1 MFRLTPQAANEVRRS
16 IEQGGHG
23 GLALRIAA
31 RQMPDG
37 GIDYRIGFDEIGEI
51 DTHLTCEGIDI
62 VFAKQHLALLNGAV
76 MDYVEI
82 EPGQFRFIFMNPNDS
97 HYAPPDQP

>member
-1 MFRLTPQAANEVRRS
+1 MFTLTPQAANEVRRS
-16 IEQGGHG
+16 IEQGAHG

-31 RQMPDG
+31 SRISDG
-37 GIDYRIGFDEIGEI
+37 GIDYRMGFDEISDQ
-51 DTHLTCEGIDI
+51 DTHLTSEGVDI
-62 VFAKQHLALLNGAV
+62 VIAKQDLPLLNGAV

-97 HYAPPDQP
+97 HYTPPVES